1 MKGTFISSDFVKARD
16 NSIRFL
22 EVNTDTVVYAD
33 IIDVEFNWQP
43 VVDHVSGSYDILHII
58 SKPEL
63 HYEAVENL
71 KAKVASQLP
80 DLIVSESHSALTDMY
95 PDTVTDASNKF
106 ILRLAYDN
114 NAILDS
120 NYTSD
125 NFEAVK
131 LMADANHQADTIPFY
146 GVSGSV
152 TYNTINSASYTD
164 NVPDAVVK
172 RKDAASTDVEF
183 HRVANWSASLSAL
196 TSSCYIQSFE
206 ISDESLADN
215 AAWSYRNYSVVY
227 DSDLKTLD
235 LGTTIKYA
243 AFTLPTTSQVNMQAL
258 TSSLALPTKHYHE
271 FSTSNVKAQVRKEG
285 VFYTEVLTSAS
296 GEDIELTDV
305 AEGDII
311 KSFYIPGMPDSDQAE
326 VYMNYVITG
335 SSWPAGSKL
344 TGSVAQ
350 AAVVSHDSTEGILV
364 GMTYSGSDETFY
376 MGPST
381 SVLAYNSGSDNIK
394 FRPVG
399 GLIEDDIYLVDI
411 NGNVVDI
418 TSNKLIITDEGFGTF
433 NSVDLEPTDNIVI
446 GNQPVFFAYH
456 NNKGVPPGKCFMP
469 GAEILMSDGTYKAI
483 EDVKVGDSVTTKDGP
498 CCLVEDTFIYN
509 IKSIKKMY
517 TKENL
522 TVTDSHPLFVN
533 GEWATA
539 DKLGWNSKYMFVD
552 KLYNLKTENNFIIE
566 GIVASGTTHDYLNVS
581 VDENGYNSIS
591 GVKKA
596 AINQI

>member
-131 LMADANHQADTIPFY
+131 LMADANHQGVTIPFY

-227 DSDLKTLD
+227 IT
-235 LGTTIKYA
+235 
-243 AFTLPTTSQVNMQAL
+243 
-258 TSSLALPTKHYHE
+258 
-271 FSTSNVKAQVRKEG
+271 
-285 VFYTEVLTSAS
+285 
-296 GEDIELTDV
+296 
-305 AEGDII
+305 
-311 KSFYIPGMPDSDQAE
+311 
-326 VYMNYVITG
+326 MNF
-335 SSWPAGSKL
+335 
-344 TGSVAQ
+344 Q
-350 AAVVSHDSTEGILV
+350 LV
-364 GMTYSGSDETFY
+364 M
-376 MGPST
+376 
-381 SVLAYNSGSDNIK
+381 
-394 FRPVG
+394 
-399 GLIEDDIYLVDI
+399 
-411 NGNVVDI
+411 
-418 TSNKLIITDEGFGTF
+418 
-433 NSVDLEPTDNIVI
+433 
-446 GNQPVFFAYH
+446 
-456 NNKGVPPGKCFMP
+456 
-469 GAEILMSDGTYKAI
+469 
-483 EDVKVGDSVTTKDGP
+483 
-498 CCLVEDTFIYN
+498 
-509 IKSIKKMY
+509 
-517 TKENL
+517 
-522 TVTDSHPLFVN
+522 
-533 GEWATA
+533 
-539 DKLGWNSKYMFVD
+539 
-552 KLYNLKTENNFIIE
+552 
-566 GIVASGTTHDYLNVS
+566 
-581 VDENGYNSIS
+581 
-591 GVKKA
+591 
-596 AINQI
+596 